1 MSEIVLD
8 APSRTVPSP
17 VVREHFTFNGSA
29 SEYFGIWIVNVLLTI
44 LTLGIYSAWAKVRR
58 QRYFYG
64 NTVLAGA
71 TFDYHASPKQ
81 ILFGRFIVVFLLILY
96 NVLTTVAPLA
106 GIVVSLG
113 FVFAIPWFVMRGLRF
128 SARVTS
134 YRNVRF
140 DFNGG
145 YGRALLAYIVG
156 PILAFVS
163 LGILAPLA
171 SSWMWRY
178 TLGNVRYGDRPVRCE
193 PALGKF
199 YGQWWL
205 PALLLGLG
213 LVALVVAVLLVA
225 FVDWLA
231 TTDTEFAGALA
242 GAIIESIFISLLPT
256 ALILALILVARLVYQ
271 AGIRNVAFNATVI
284 DDRHR
289 LVSSI
294 HRGRFTWISAS
305 NLAAT
310 IATLGLA
317 RPWAAVRMARYL
329 ATTTALDAGGSLEDY
344 SSTLADTGSAVGSE
358 YMDIEGFDF
367 GF

>member
-1 MSEIVLD
+1 M
-8 APSRTVPSP
+8 
-17 VVREHFTFNGSA
+17 
-29 SEYFGIWIVNVLLTI
+29 
-44 LTLGIYSAWAKVRR
+44 RR

-96 NVLTTVAPLA
+96 NVLLIFSPLA
-106 GIVVSLG
+106 GAALG
-113 FVFAIPWFVMRGLRF
+113 LAFVFAMPWFVMRGLRF

-140 DFNGG
+140 DFRGG
-145 YGRALLAYIVG
+145 YGGALLAYIVG

-178 TLGNVRYGDRPVRCE
+178 MLGNVRYGDRPVLCE
-193 PALGKF
+193 PALGKL

-205 PALLLGLG
+205 PALLFGLG
-213 LVALVVAVLLVA
+213 AIIAIALVVILSMTAAQHDRYFSAGSSLIPTFVVLL
-225 FVDWLA
+225 FPL
-231 TTDTEFAGALA
+231 
-242 GAIIESIFISLLPT
+242 
-256 ALILALILVARLVYQ
+256 ARLVYR
-271 AGIRNVAFNATVI
+271 AGIRNVVFNNTVI

-294 HRGRFTWISAS
+294 HRGRFTWISIS
-305 NLAAT
+305 NLLAT
-310 IATLGLA
+310 IITLGLA
-317 RPWAAVRMARYL
+317 RPWAAVRMAQYL
-329 ATTTALDAGGSLEDY
+329 ATATALDANGSLEDY
-344 SSTLADTGSAVGSE
+344 SSALSNAGSAVGSE

>member
-8 APSRTVPSP
+8 AAPRAVPSP
-17 VVREHFTFNGSA
+17 VVQERFTFNGSA
-29 SEYFGIWIVNVLLTI
+29 GEYFGIWIVNILLTI

-64 NTVLAGA
+64 NTTLAGA

-81 ILFGRFIVVFLLILY
+81 ILIGRLIVVILLILY
-96 NVLTTVAPLA
+96 NILTTVAPLA
-106 GIVVSLG
+106 GAAIGLA
-113 FVFAIPWFVMRGLRF
+113 FVLAIPWFVMRGLRF
-128 SARVTS
+128 NARVTS

-140 DFNGG
+140 DFDGG
-145 YGRALLAYIVG
+145 YGRALLGYIVG

-178 TLGNVRYGDRPVRCE
+178 TLGNLRYGGRPIQCKPRI
-193 PALGKF
+193 GKL
-199 YGQWWL
+199 YDQWWF
-205 PALLLGLG
+205 P
-213 LVALVVAVLLVA
+213 VLL
-225 FVDWLA
+225 FVLGA
-231 TTDTEFAGALA
+231 IVAGALVMILTA
-242 GAIIESIFISLLPT
+242 AAYQHGQYFSTGPWLILLSIF
-256 ALILALILVARLVYQ
+256 LVFPIARLVYQ

-284 DDRHR
+284 EDRHR

-294 HRGRFTWISAS
+294 HRGRFTWISIS
-305 NLAAT
+305 NLLAT

-317 RPWAAVRMARYL
+317 RPWAAVRMAKYL
-329 ATTTALDAGGSLEDY
+329 ATVTALDARGSLEDY
-344 SSTLADTGSAVGSE
+344 SSTLVDTGSAVGSE